1 MSDDALETV
10 NRNLNIQN
18 CQLVNENATL
28 QAQLAAIK
36 QERDEAEYALQ
47 SKGYRKS
54 CDIMACNCG
63 DQWNHGGHAQERL
76 RELRD
81 ALPFVN
87 GKTLLTIATDLVEER
102 DGQAMQIDALC
113 THLSATITERDR
125 LKEAV
130 LWALGYTDFRG
141 RRADEGH
148 FWWRKELRA
157 RALPD
162 GISEVDIQAYQAKA
176 LRGETGG
183 G

>member
-1 MSDDALETV
+1 VKPLTREQVEMELMQLLNGVGVGGNILAHDAALRAKVETLENHNDGYRSMLDTQATQ
-10 NRNLNIQN
+10 LNDY
-18 CQLVNENATL
+18 V
-28 QAQLAAIK
+28 AQLAAMK
-36 QERDEAEYALQ
+36 QERDEAERRE
-47 SKGYRKS
+47 K
-54 CDIMACNCG
+54 
-63 DQWNHGGHAQERL
+63 QWEH
-76 RELRD
+76 D
-81 ALPFVN
+81 Y
-87 GKTLLTIATDLVEER
+87 ATDLN
-102 DGQAMQIDALC
+102 AA
-113 THLSATITERDR
+113 HAERDR

-148 FWWRKELRA
+148 FWWRKELQA

>member
-1 MSDDALETV
+1 MNELTREQVELLIQQIWDLNDQASGEALLDHDQDQREIKELQIQ
-10 NRNLNIQN
+10 RNAELSEQ
-18 CQLVNENATL
+18 VSEMHR
-28 QAQLAAIK
+28 QLAAMT
-36 QERDEAEYALQ
+36 Q
-47 SKGYRKS
+47 
-54 CDIMACNCG
+54 
-63 DQWNHGGHAQERL
+63 
-76 RELRD
+76 
-81 ALPFVN
+81 
-87 GKTLLTIATDLVEER
+87 
-102 DGQAMQIDALC
+102 
-113 THLSATITERDR
+113 ERDR

-162 GISEVDIQAYQAKA
+162 GISEADIQAYQAKD